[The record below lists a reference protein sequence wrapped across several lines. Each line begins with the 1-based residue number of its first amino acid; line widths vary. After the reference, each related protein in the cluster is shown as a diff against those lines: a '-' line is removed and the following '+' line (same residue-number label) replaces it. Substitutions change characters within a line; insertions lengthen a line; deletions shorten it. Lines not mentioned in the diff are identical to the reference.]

1 MQRGWSRDWGG
12 PWVVKI
18 YRSSELLTNYWD
30 QSFCNL
36 YLILCLLFIKYCI
49 ICLEFSKL
57 SCRFCGKVFCVS
69 FILLINEKNLSH
81 EFREQS
87 GVRTRDE
94 TKDRDWRLIFPYHN
108 NIEILS
114 LSLGLYDGAF
124 NTNQGLKAWY
134 LSWDSREETNSLSFG
149 FYPRDI

>member
-1 MQRGWSRDWGG
+1 M
-12 PWVVKI
+12 
-18 YRSSELLTNYWD
+18 
-30 QSFCNL
+30 
-36 YLILCLLFIKYCI
+36 
-49 ICLEFSKL
+49 

-94 TKDRDWRLIFPYHN
+94 TKDRDWRLIFPYHK

-114 LSLGLYDGAF
+114 PSLGLYDGAF
-124 NTNQGLKAWY
+124 NTNQGLKA
-134 LSWDSREETNSLSFG
+134 
-149 FYPRDI
+149 